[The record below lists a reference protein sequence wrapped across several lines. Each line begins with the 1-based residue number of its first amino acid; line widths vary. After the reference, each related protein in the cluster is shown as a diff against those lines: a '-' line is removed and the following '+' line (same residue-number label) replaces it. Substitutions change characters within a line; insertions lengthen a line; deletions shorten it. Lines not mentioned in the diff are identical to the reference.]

1 MHRMDIGPTVAAIE
15 RPIRRPRTKK
25 LGSISSSCKRIA
37 CIDTQ
42 KIARPLRGLATCCV
56 CFLLTQ
62 VAKDMQN
69 KPNLLSAWLACWFR
83 VSAPGKRVM
92 NPMSKDGDSLA
103 RRLSIAYIIFQ
114 GQYKLCYDNH

>member
-62 VAKDMQN
+62 VAKTC

-92 NPMSKDGDSLA
+92 NLMSKDGGLLGA
-103 RRLSIAYIIFQ
+103 KVEYSIYIFQ
-114 GQYKLCYDNH
+114 GQ